1 MRGINLTIL
10 SVLFVAVLA
19 VGVSGCTKPS
29 RYTEVG
35 TIQLDDNTSY
45 RITDNEDG
53 FRILV
58 NYTEYQFWPSRGRS
72 HQACRMNLI
81 HIAEDYANEKKRKI
95 EEINE
100 NLIRVDSGR
109 NALSGNTTC
118 TATYKVKWAKP
129 KPKS

>member
-1 MRGINLTIL
+1 MRRVNPAIS
-10 SVLFVAVLA
+10 SVFFVAVLA
-19 VGVSGCTKPS
+19 VGISGCTKPS

-45 RITDNEDG
+45 RITDREDG

-58 NYTEYQFWPSRGRS
+58 NYSEYQFIPRRGRS
-72 HQACRMNLI
+72 HQACRDNLI
-81 HIAEDYANEKKRKI
+81 HIAENYADDKKRKI
-95 EEINE
+95 EEIDE
-100 NLIRVDSGR
+100 TLIRVDSGR